1 MKKKQLLAALLSISM
16 AFSLAGCSFS
26 FGNIPDFDSHKD
38 EESKSSDED
47 ESSEKSKDDKED
59 LTVSDL
65 TEKAIDTIND
75 SEIMSSHYEANMR
88 LKIDVAGESMGMNY
102 KMDTDIAID
111 NDSNGKMEGSISNS
125 GYGFDE
131 GNMNFIAYVESDTDG
146 CTTYTS
152 GDNGNNWVVTNSD
165 SNTIQKDCG
174 AVKMLEAIDP
184 DAEIKETEDGYVIE
198 ADLPSDAVIDATSL
212 TSDTESTVDFSSAA
226 ETKVPATFT
235 FNEDYEL
242 SEFNIDMSDMLKS
255 IVEGSYNSEDIK
267 TLEDAGQSI
276 ELETEMNIKLADIKY
291 DEYDANDIKV
301 PADVKKSAVS
311 TDDTDLYQSIEGT
324 EEHSSSDKEYSS
336 SDKEYSS
343 SDKEYSNSD
352 KDTDKDSASAL
363 KELLK
368 FSFNGHDI
376 SLPASLSDFKGYEVD
391 PSDEQTLAAGNSTV
405 ISIENDDNYIVVT
418 ARNTTDST
426 KDIKDCDITSVDIS
440 EYGNEGSEFTIKGL
454 RFGDSIDNV
463 KQVFGEPSEDY
474 NGTDG
479 YYSMTYNDDDEISN
493 IEFYFSNDKLIE
505 VSMTYWPD

>member
-26 FGNIPDFDSHKD
+26 FGNIPDFASHKD

-88 LKIDVAGESMGMNY
+88 LKIDVAGESGSMNY

-111 NDSNGKMEGSISNS
+111 NDSNGKMEGSISSS

-131 GNMNFIAYVESDTDG
+131 VNMDFISYVESDTDG
-146 CTTYTS
+146 CTIYTS
-152 GDNGNNWVVTNSD
+152 VDNGNNWVATNGD
-165 SNTIQKDCG
+165 SNTIQKDCCG

-242 SEFNIDMSDMLKS
+242 YEFNIDLSDMLKS
-255 IVEGSYNSEDIK
+255 VVGGSYNSEDIK

-301 PADVKKSAVS
+301 PADVRKSAVS

-324 EEHSSSDKEYSS
+324 EEHSNSDKEYSNSDKEYSS
-336 SDKEYSS
+336 SDK
-343 SDKEYSNSD
+343 
-352 KDTDKDSASAL
+352 DTDKASASAL

-440 EYGNEGSEFTIKGL
+440 EYGNEGSEFTIKDL
-454 RFGDSIDNV
+454 KFGDSIDSV
-463 KQVFGEPSEDY
+463 KQVFGEPSKDY

-493 IEFYFSNDKLIE
+493 IEFYFRNDKLIE